1 MNSRVKREFSEIP
14 LLAHTLLI
22 GVPIHSLDLIELKGG
37 RRGMTMLEVKEAAGF
52 NTRKVEAGPITM
64 ALFWLRGFI
73 GRIFRWDNDEEL
85 AEAVS
90 YIDRLSNEERERSKV
105 RPGTPEGIS
114 RVLYCSDNE
123 FLAEIVNRT
132 VHCFWLLAIR
142 EAADGYRLYSAVYVK
157 KLNWFT
163 PVYMALVGPILKWII
178 YPALY
183 KSVRDHW
190 QQTCTPKGQG
200 DLRVGPVHPNV
211 ASNG

>member
-1 MNSRVKREFSEIP
+1 MKSEIKREFAEIP
-14 LLAHTLLI
+14 LLAHRLLK

-37 RRGMTMLEVKEAAGF
+37 RPGMTMLEVKEAAGF
-52 NTRKVEAGPITM
+52 NTGKIEAGPITT

-85 AEAVS
+85 ANSVS
-90 YIDRLSNEERERSKV
+90 YIDRLTAEERERSKV

-142 EAADGYRLYSAVYVK
+142 EAADGYKLYSAVYVK
-157 KLNWFT
+157 TLNWFT
-163 PVYMALVGPILKWII
+163 PVYMTLVGPMLKWII

-190 QQTCTPKGQG
+190 QQTWTANGQT
-200 DLRVGPVHPNV
+200 DLKARSV
-211 ASNG
+211 AHQGGS